1 MAAIACALEHTAA
14 GGAYDAEVV
23 EAAARVRERRAAAR
37 RATTAA
43 RIRKHGAVPG
53 RGRGAAHA
61 DRRGRRRGLR
71 SGALLDRPTRGAA
84 RHADSPHAYHL
95 LHAAARAGLA
105 LAWGANHVNA
115 QARAHVGVL
124 LVRTAAHHIADMRAR
139 EELSME
145 VLGALQE
152 LAAHGFHASSVVA
165 HARSVA
171 AHAALRAI

>member
-14 GGAYDAEVV
+14 GAAPPLVAQRPQRAYESTARYLAV
-23 EAAARVRERRAAAR
+23 AAAQRMLIDAAADEDCEV
-37 RATTAA
+37 A
-43 RIRKHGAVPG
+43 RCLI
-53 RGRGAAHA
+53 
-61 DRRGRRRGLR
+61 DQL
-71 SGALLDRPTRGAA
+71 AA

-95 LHAAARAGLA
+95 LHAA
-105 LAWGANHVNA
+105 
-115 QARAHVGVL
+115 ARAHVGVL

-152 LAAHGFHASSVVA
+152 LAAHGFHASSVAA